1 MGKYDRP
8 SLIEFCDNN
17 AAVLDVIPDKCTR
30 ETRVSGACLTG
41 GCDDCFE
48 KTIRVLFENG
58 GPFCTTCSK
67 INRVK
72 KMLTTQNIEIK
83 TEPVIYDYKLL
94 QSLDIKNEDYVGTL
108 NRDTPIRGDCQKENC
123 CNQFLKPFREVL
135 NNGGPFCT
143 TCSKINRVKKMLT
156 TQNIEIKTEPVIYDY
171 KLLQSLDIKNE
182 DYVGTLNRDTPIRG
196 DCQKENCCNQFLKP
210 FREVLN
216 NGGPFCT
223 TCSKINR
230 VKKMLTTQN
239 IEIKTEP
246 VIYDYKLLER
256 IKKTRK
262 LDIDLSVYKDK
273 YLSRESLIKGWCI
286 IPNCPD
292 MFEKNFR
299 SLYKNDVPCC
309 ETCTKINRVKKMLTT
324 QNIEIKT
331 EPVIYDY
338 KLLERIIKTRKLHIN
353 LSRYKGKYLSRESL
367 IKGMCIIPN
376 CPDMFEKNFR
386 SLYKNDVPC
395 CKICTKRVIM
405 SRSKKA
411 RFKKK
416 EFKTPGGQ
424 TWYLQGYEP
433 LVAPEL
439 IKEYGE
445 ENIIAAIDGDR
456 CVPAI
461 PWFDEDG
468 GEHHYFCDFF
478 IPNLNLIIEVKS
490 TWTEEQNDDKIKR
503 TRKASNE
510 LGYDFRL
517 IVLNKA
523 GEWVEDVTSANL
535 YQQCST
541 SSP

>member
-1 MGKYDRP
+1 MGKYDRS

-17 AAVLDVIPDKCTR
+17 TVVLDVIPDKCTR

-48 KTIRVLFENG
+48 KTIRALFEKG
-58 GPFCTTCSK
+58 GPFCTTCAK
-67 INRVK
+67 INRVTK
-72 KMLTTQNIEIK
+72 ALTTQNIEFNGEVTIWN
-83 TEPVIYDYKLL
+83 EELL
-94 QSLDIKNEDYVGTL
+94 QSLDIKNVHYVGTL
-108 NRDTPIRGDCQKENC
+108 NRDTPIGGDCQIENC
-123 CNQFLKPFREVL
+123 CNQFRKPFREVL
-135 NNGGPFCT
+135 NKGGPFCT
-143 TCSKINRVKKMLT
+143 TCSKKNCKIKAFK
-156 TQNIEIKTEPVIYDY
+156 TQNLEFNGEITIWNEE
-171 KLLQSLDIKNE
+171 LLQSLDIKNVHY
-182 DYVGTLNRDTPIRG
+182 DGILNRDTPIGG
-196 DCQKENCCNQFLKP
+196 DCQIENCCNQFRKP

-216 NGGPFCT
+216 KGGPFCT
-223 TCSKINR
+223 TCAQINR
-230 VKKMLTTQN
+230 V
-239 IEIKTEP
+239 
-246 VIYDYKLLER
+246 
-256 IKKTRK
+256 
-262 LDIDLSVYKDK
+262 
-273 YLSRESLIKGWCI
+273 
-286 IPNCPD
+286 
-292 MFEKNFR
+292 
-299 SLYKNDVPCC
+299 
-309 ETCTKINRVKKMLTT
+309 TKALTT

-353 LSRYKGKYLSRESL
+353 LSRYKGEYLSRESL

-376 CPDMFEKNFR
+376 CPDMFEKKFR
-386 SLYKNDVPC
+386 SLYENDVPC
-395 CKICTKRVIM
+395 CETCTKRIRM

-411 RFKKK
+411 RFKKE

-424 TWYLQGYEP
+424 TWYLQGYES

-445 ENIIAAIDGDR
+445 ENIIAAVVGDR

-490 TWTEEQNDDKIKR
+490 TWTKEQNDDKIKR
-503 TRKASNE
+503 TRKVSNE

-523 GEWVEDVTSANL
+523 GEWVEDVTSANP
-535 YQQCST
+535 YPPCST
-541 SSP
+541 SSPS

>member
-8 SLIEFCDNN
+8 SLINFCDKNGV
-17 AAVLDVIPDKCTR
+17 VLDVIPDKCTR

-48 KTIRVLFENG
+48 KTIRSLFGEGGPYCETCTKINRIKKTLTTQNIEIKTDPVIYDYKLLQSLDIKNAHYDGNLNRDTPIGGDCQIENCCNRFLKPFREVRENG

-72 KMLTTQNIEIK
+72 KALTTQNIEFNGEVTIWN
-83 TEPVIYDYKLL
+83 EELL
-94 QSLDIKNEDYVGTL
+94 QSLDIKNAHYDGNL
-108 NRDTPIRGDCQKENC
+108 NRDTPIGGDCQIENC
-123 CNQFLKPFREVL
+123 CNRFLKPFREVREK
-135 NNGGPFCT
+135 GGPFCT
-143 TCSKINRVKKMLT
+143 TCSIINRVKKA
-156 TQNIEIKTEPVIYDY
+156 
-171 KLLQSLDIKNE
+171 
-182 DYVGTLNRDTPIRG
+182 
-196 DCQKENCCNQFLKP
+196 
-210 FREVLN
+210 
-216 NGGPFCT
+216 
-223 TCSKINR
+223 
-230 VKKMLTTQN
+230 LTTQN

-262 LDIDLSVYKDK
+262 LHIDLSMYKDE
-273 YLSRESLIKGWCI
+273 YLSRESIIKGWCI

-292 MFEKNFR
+292 MFEKKFR
-299 SLYKNDVPCC
+299 ILY
-309 ETCTKINRVKKMLTT
+309 E
-324 QNIEIKT
+324 
-331 EPVIYDY
+331 
-338 KLLERIIKTRKLHIN
+338 
-353 LSRYKGKYLSRESL
+353 
-367 IKGMCIIPN
+367 
-376 CPDMFEKNFR
+376 
-386 SLYKNDVPC
+386 NDVPC
-395 CKICTKRVIM
+395 CKICTKRVCM

-433 LVAPEL
+433 LAAPKL

-445 ENIIAAIDGDR
+445 ENIIAAIEGDR

-478 IPNLNLIIEVKS
+478 IPNLNLIIEVKCN
-490 TWTEEQNDDKIKR
+490 WTEEQNDDKIMR

-517 IVLNKA
+517 IVLNGKE
-523 GEWVEDVTSANL
+523 EWIKDVTFSSQHQP
-535 YQQCST
+535 YST

>member
-17 AAVLDVIPDKCTR
+17 AVVLDVIPDKCTR
-30 ETRVSGACLTG
+30 ETCVSGACLTE

-48 KTIRVLFENG
+48 KTIRALFENG
-58 GPFCTTCSK
+58 GPFCTTCTQ
-67 INRVK
+67 INRVTK
-72 KMLTTQNIEIK
+72 ALTTQNIEFNGEVTIWN
-83 TEPVIYDYKLL
+83 EELL
-94 QSLDIKNEDYVGTL
+94 QSLDIKNVHYVGTL
-108 NRDTPIRGDCQKENC
+108 NRDTPIGGDCQIENC
-123 CNQFLKPFREVL
+123 CNQFRKPFREVL
-135 NNGGPFCT
+135 NKGGPFCT
-143 TCSKINRVKKMLT
+143 TCTQINRVTKALT
-156 TQNIEIKTEPVIYDY
+156 TQNIEFNGEVTIWNEE
-171 KLLQSLDIKNE
+171 LLQSLDIKNVH
-182 DYVGTLNRDTPIRG
+182 YVGTLNRDTPIGG
-196 DCQKENCCNQFLKP
+196 DCQIENCCNQFRKP

-216 NGGPFCT
+216 KGGPFCT
-223 TCSKINR
+223 TCTQINR
-230 VKKMLTTQN
+230 V
-239 IEIKTEP
+239 
-246 VIYDYKLLER
+246 
-256 IKKTRK
+256 
-262 LDIDLSVYKDK
+262 
-273 YLSRESLIKGWCI
+273 
-286 IPNCPD
+286 
-292 MFEKNFR
+292 
-299 SLYKNDVPCC
+299 
-309 ETCTKINRVKKMLTT
+309 TKALTT

-338 KLLERIIKTRKLHIN
+338 KLLERIIKTRKLHVN

-386 SLYKNDVPC
+386 SLYENDVPC
-395 CKICTKRVIM
+395 CETCTKRIRM

-411 RFKKK
+411 RFEKE

-424 TWYLQGYEP
+424 TWYLQGYES

-445 ENIIAAIDGDR
+445 ENIIAAVVGDR
-456 CVPAI
+456 RVPAI

-468 GEHHYFCDFF
+468 GKHHYFCDFF

-503 TRKASNE
+503 TRKVSNE

-523 GEWVEDVTSANL
+523 GEWVEDVTSSS
-535 YQQCST
+535 QHQPCSM
-541 SSP
+541 SSPS

>member
-1 MGKYDRP
+1 MGKHDRE
-8 SLIEFCDNN
+8 SLINFCDKNGV
-17 AAVLDVIPDKCTR
+17 VLDVLPDECNR
-30 ETRVSGACLTG
+30 ETRVSGPCLTK

-48 KTIRVLFENG
+48 KTIRSLFGEGGPYCETCTKINRIKKTLKTQNIEFNGEVTFWNEELLQSLDIKNAHYDGNLNRDTPIGGDCHIENCCNRFLKPFREVREKGGPFCTTCSKKNCKIKAFKTQNLEFNGEITIWDEELLQSLDIKNAHYDGNLNRDTPIGGDCQIENCCNRFLKPFREVRENG

-67 INRVK
+67 INRVTK
-72 KMLTTQNIEIK
+72 A
-83 TEPVIYDYKLL
+83 
-94 QSLDIKNEDYVGTL
+94 
-108 NRDTPIRGDCQKENC
+108 
-123 CNQFLKPFREVL
+123 
-135 NNGGPFCT
+135 
-143 TCSKINRVKKMLT
+143 
-156 TQNIEIKTEPVIYDY
+156 
-171 KLLQSLDIKNE
+171 
-182 DYVGTLNRDTPIRG
+182 
-196 DCQKENCCNQFLKP
+196 
-210 FREVLN
+210 
-216 NGGPFCT
+216 
-223 TCSKINR
+223 
-230 VKKMLTTQN
+230 LTTQN

-262 LDIDLSVYKDK
+262 LHIDLSMYKDK
-273 YLSRESLIKGWCI
+273 YLSRESIIKGWCKI
-286 IPNCPD
+286 QKCPD

-299 SLYKNDVPCC
+299 SLY
-309 ETCTKINRVKKMLTT
+309 E
-324 QNIEIKT
+324 
-331 EPVIYDY
+331 
-338 KLLERIIKTRKLHIN
+338 
-353 LSRYKGKYLSRESL
+353 
-367 IKGMCIIPN
+367 
-376 CPDMFEKNFR
+376 
-386 SLYKNDVPC
+386 NDVPC

-433 LVAPEL
+433 LAAPKL

-468 GEHHYFCDFF
+468 KEHHYFCDFF

-517 IVLNKA
+517 IVLDNKK
-523 GEWVEDVTSANL
+523 EWIEDI
-535 YQQCST
+535 T
-541 SSP
+541 SSSQHPPYNKSCP

>member
-1 MGKYDRP
+1 MGKYDR
-8 SLIEFCDNN
+8 SRLIEFCDNN
-17 AAVLDVIPDKCTR
+17 AVVLDVIPDKCTR

-48 KTIRVLFENG
+48 KTIRALFENG
-58 GPFCTTCSK
+58 GPFCTTCAQ
-67 INRVK
+67 INRVTK
-72 KMLTTQNIEIK
+72 ALTTQNLEFNGEVTIWNE
-83 TEPVIYDYKLL
+83 ELL
-94 QSLDIKNEDYVGTL
+94 QSLDIKNVHYVGTL
-108 NRDTPIRGDCQKENC
+108 NRDTPIGGDCQIENC
-123 CNQFLKPFREVL
+123 CNQFRKPFREVL

-143 TCSKINRVKKMLT
+143 TCAQINRV
-156 TQNIEIKTEPVIYDY
+156 
-171 KLLQSLDIKNE
+171 
-182 DYVGTLNRDTPIRG
+182 
-196 DCQKENCCNQFLKP
+196 
-210 FREVLN
+210 
-216 NGGPFCT
+216 
-223 TCSKINR
+223 
-230 VKKMLTTQN
+230 
-239 IEIKTEP
+239 
-246 VIYDYKLLER
+246 
-256 IKKTRK
+256 
-262 LDIDLSVYKDK
+262 
-273 YLSRESLIKGWCI
+273 
-286 IPNCPD
+286 
-292 MFEKNFR
+292 
-299 SLYKNDVPCC
+299 
-309 ETCTKINRVKKMLTT
+309 TKALTT

-367 IKGMCIIPN
+367 IKGVCIIPN

-386 SLYKNDVPC
+386 SLYENDVPC
-395 CKICTKRVIM
+395 CETCTKRVRM

-411 RFKKK
+411 RFEKE

-433 LVAPEL
+433 LAAPKL

-468 GEHHYFCDFF
+468 KEHHYFCDFF

-517 IVLNKA
+517 IVLNGKK
-523 GEWVEDVTSANL
+523 EWIEDITSSNP
-535 YQQCST
+535 YQQCNT
-541 SSP
+541 SYP

>member
-94 QSLDIKNEDYVGTL
+94 
-108 NRDTPIRGDCQKENC
+108 
-123 CNQFLKPFREVL
+123 
-135 NNGGPFCT
+135 
-143 TCSKINRVKKMLT
+143 
-156 TQNIEIKTEPVIYDY
+156 
-171 KLLQSLDIKNE
+171 
-182 DYVGTLNRDTPIRG
+182 
-196 DCQKENCCNQFLKP
+196 
-210 FREVLN
+210 
-216 NGGPFCT
+216 
-223 TCSKINR
+223 
-230 VKKMLTTQN
+230 
-239 IEIKTEP
+239 
-246 VIYDYKLLER
+246 ER

-273 YLSRESLIKGWCI
+273 YLSRESLIKGW
-286 IPNCPD
+286 
-292 MFEKNFR
+292 
-299 SLYKNDVPCC
+299 
-309 ETCTKINRVKKMLTT
+309 
-324 QNIEIKT
+324 
-331 EPVIYDY
+331 
-338 KLLERIIKTRKLHIN
+338 
-353 LSRYKGKYLSRESL
+353 
-367 IKGMCIIPN
+367 CIIPN

>member
-1 MGKYDRP
+1 MGKYDRE
-8 SLIEFCDNN
+8 SLINFRDKNGV
-17 AAVLDVIPDKCTR
+17 VLDVLPDECNR
-30 ETRVSGACLTG
+30 ETRVSGTCLTE

-48 KTIRVLFENG
+48 KTIRSLFDNSRPYCETCGKKNMIKKTLTTKNIKIKAEPIIYNYKLLQSLDIKNVHYVGTLNRDTPIGGDCQKENCYGCFSKSFRDIREKG

-67 INRVK
+67 INGK
-72 KMLTTQNIEIK
+72 IKAFKTQNVEFNGEVTIWNE
-83 TEPVIYDYKLL
+83 ELL
-94 QSLDIKNEDYVGTL
+94 QSLYIKNVHYDGIL
-108 NRDTPIRGDCQKENC
+108 NRDTLIGGDCQIENC
-123 CNQFLKPFREVL
+123 YGCFSKSFRDVQEK
-135 NNGGPFCT
+135 GGPFCT
-143 TCSKINRVKKMLT
+143 TCS
-156 TQNIEIKTEPVIYDY
+156 
-171 KLLQSLDIKNE
+171 
-182 DYVGTLNRDTPIRG
+182 
-196 DCQKENCCNQFLKP
+196 
-210 FREVLN
+210 
-216 NGGPFCT
+216 
-223 TCSKINR
+223 
-230 VKKMLTTQN
+230 
-239 IEIKTEP
+239 
-246 VIYDYKLLER
+246 
-256 IKKTRK
+256 
-262 LDIDLSVYKDK
+262 
-273 YLSRESLIKGWCI
+273 
-286 IPNCPD
+286 
-292 MFEKNFR
+292 
-299 SLYKNDVPCC
+299 
-309 ETCTKINRVKKMLTT
+309 KINRVKKMLTT

-367 IKGMCIIPN
+367 IKGMCITPN

-386 SLYKNDVPC
+386 SLYENDVPC
-395 CKICTKRVIM
+395 CETCTKRVRM

-411 RFKKK
+411 RFEKE

-424 TWYLQGYEP
+424 TWYLQGYES

-445 ENIIAAIDGDR
+445 ENIIAAVVGDR
-456 CVPAI
+456 RVPAI

-468 GEHHYFCDFF
+468 GKHHYFCDFF

-523 GEWVEDVTSANL
+523 GEWVEDVTSANP
-535 YQQCST
+535 YPPYST

>member
-1 MGKYDRP
+1 MGKYDR
-8 SLIEFCDNN
+8 SRLIEFCDNN
-17 AAVLDVIPDKCTR
+17 AVVLDVIPDKCTR

-48 KTIRVLFENG
+48 KTIRALFENG
-58 GPFCTTCSK
+58 GPFCTTCAQ
-67 INRVK
+67 INRV
-72 KMLTTQNIEIK
+72 
-83 TEPVIYDYKLL
+83 
-94 QSLDIKNEDYVGTL
+94 
-108 NRDTPIRGDCQKENC
+108 
-123 CNQFLKPFREVL
+123 
-135 NNGGPFCT
+135 
-143 TCSKINRVKKMLT
+143 
-156 TQNIEIKTEPVIYDY
+156 
-171 KLLQSLDIKNE
+171 
-182 DYVGTLNRDTPIRG
+182 
-196 DCQKENCCNQFLKP
+196 
-210 FREVLN
+210 
-216 NGGPFCT
+216 
-223 TCSKINR
+223 
-230 VKKMLTTQN
+230 
-239 IEIKTEP
+239 
-246 VIYDYKLLER
+246 
-256 IKKTRK
+256 
-262 LDIDLSVYKDK
+262 
-273 YLSRESLIKGWCI
+273 
-286 IPNCPD
+286 
-292 MFEKNFR
+292 
-299 SLYKNDVPCC
+299 
-309 ETCTKINRVKKMLTT
+309 TKALTT

-367 IKGMCIIPN
+367 IKGVCIIPN

-386 SLYKNDVPC
+386 SLYENDVPC
-395 CKICTKRVIM
+395 CETCTKRVRM

-411 RFKKK
+411 RFEKE

-424 TWYLQGYEP
+424 TWYLQGYES

-468 GEHHYFCDFF
+468 KEHHYFCDFF

-517 IVLNKA
+517 VVLNRKK
-523 GEWVEDVTSANL
+523 EWVEDVTSANP
-535 YQQCST
+535 YPQCST

>member
-1 MGKYDRP
+1 MGKYDRE
-8 SLIEFCDNN
+8 SLINFRDKNGV
-17 AAVLDVIPDKCTR
+17 VLDVLPDECNR
-30 ETRVSGACLTG
+30 ETRVSGTCLTE

-48 KTIRVLFENG
+48 KTIRSLFGEGGPYCETCTKINRIKKTLTTQNIEIKTDPVIYNYKLLQSLDIKNVHYVGTLNRDTPIGGDCQIENCCNRFLKPFREVREKGGPFCTTCSKKNGKIKAFKTQNLEFNGEVTFWNEELLQSLDIKNVHYVGTLNRDTPIGGDCQIENCCNRFLKPFREVREKG

-67 INRVK
+67 INGK
-72 KMLTTQNIEIK
+72 IKAFKTQNVEFNGEVTIWNE
-83 TEPVIYDYKLL
+83 ELL
-94 QSLDIKNEDYVGTL
+94 QSLYIKNVHYDGIL
-108 NRDTPIRGDCQKENC
+108 NRDTLIGGDCQIENC
-123 CNQFLKPFREVL
+123 YGCFSKSFRDVQEK
-135 NNGGPFCT
+135 GGPFCT
-143 TCSKINRVKKMLT
+143 TCS
-156 TQNIEIKTEPVIYDY
+156 
-171 KLLQSLDIKNE
+171 
-182 DYVGTLNRDTPIRG
+182 
-196 DCQKENCCNQFLKP
+196 
-210 FREVLN
+210 
-216 NGGPFCT
+216 
-223 TCSKINR
+223 
-230 VKKMLTTQN
+230 
-239 IEIKTEP
+239 
-246 VIYDYKLLER
+246 
-256 IKKTRK
+256 
-262 LDIDLSVYKDK
+262 
-273 YLSRESLIKGWCI
+273 
-286 IPNCPD
+286 
-292 MFEKNFR
+292 
-299 SLYKNDVPCC
+299 
-309 ETCTKINRVKKMLTT
+309 KINRVKKMLTT

-367 IKGMCIIPN
+367 IKGMCITPN

-386 SLYKNDVPC
+386 SLYENDVPC
-395 CKICTKRVIM
+395 CETCTKRVRM

-411 RFKKK
+411 RFEKE

-424 TWYLQGYEP
+424 TWYLQGYES

-445 ENIIAAIDGDR
+445 ENIIAAVVGDR
-456 CVPAI
+456 RVPAI

-468 GEHHYFCDFF
+468 GKHHYFCDFF

-523 GEWVEDVTSANL
+523 GEWVEDVTSANP
-535 YQQCST
+535 YQPYNT